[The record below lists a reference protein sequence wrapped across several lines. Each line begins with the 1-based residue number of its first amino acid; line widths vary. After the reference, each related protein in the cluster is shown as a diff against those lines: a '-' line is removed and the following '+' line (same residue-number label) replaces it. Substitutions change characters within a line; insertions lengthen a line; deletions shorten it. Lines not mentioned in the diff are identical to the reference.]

1 LGSSFQGRGDS
12 FIFFKKLI
20 VNLVKMTDTIIE
32 REAGIKMD
40 YKKNFFRF
48 EDHEGFTKGIT
59 QPVIDGAQK
68 AALNRKGNV
77 LYNSGNIE
85 GAKRIFLTTG
95 YTDGLVRIGDYYVAQ
110 GREIDALR
118 MYWIAPDHTKSEPII
133 ERLSAI
139 IQTLLRE
146 EEDQPNE

>member
-1 LGSSFQGRGDS
+1 
-12 FIFFKKLI
+12 
-20 VNLVKMTDTIIE
+20 
-32 REAGIKMD
+32 MD
-40 YKKNFFRF
+40 YKKIFFRF

-59 QPVIDGAQK
+59 KPVIDGPQK

-77 LYNSGNIE
+77 LYNSGDVE

-95 YTDGLVRIGDYYVAQ
+95 YTDGLVRIGDYYIAR
-110 GREIDALR
+110 GREVDALR

-139 IQTLLRE
+139 IQTLLQE
-146 EEDQPNE
+146 DEDQPNE